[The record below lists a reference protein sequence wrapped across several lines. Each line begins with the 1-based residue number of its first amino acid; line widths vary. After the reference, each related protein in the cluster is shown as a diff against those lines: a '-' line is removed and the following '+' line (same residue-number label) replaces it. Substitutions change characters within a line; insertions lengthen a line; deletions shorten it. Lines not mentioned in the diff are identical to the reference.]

1 MCAFFVRKHNISTQ
15 RAQAILAVRPLSNMH
30 PVLDSE
36 YDILL
41 NLIFTLKE
49 AVFFVSFFKS
59 LHRSIESSQ
68 RMCL

>member
-1 MCAFFVRKHNISTQ
+1 MCAFFVRKHNIATQ

-49 AVFFVSFFKS
+49 AVFFGFFFN
-59 LHRSIESSQ
+59 HCIDQ
-68 RMCL
+68 